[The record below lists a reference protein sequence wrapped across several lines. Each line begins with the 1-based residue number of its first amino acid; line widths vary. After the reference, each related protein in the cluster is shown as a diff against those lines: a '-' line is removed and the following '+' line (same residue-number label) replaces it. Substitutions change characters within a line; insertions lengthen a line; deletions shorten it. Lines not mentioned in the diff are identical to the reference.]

1 MQAAVL
7 HEFGPTLS
15 VEEVP
20 RPVPGPDD
28 VLIEV
33 EVCGVCHSD
42 LHVAEGDQ
50 PALKGATKA
59 DLIPGHE
66 VVGRVVERGANVTHL
81 AIGDRVGVAWNF
93 STCGTC
99 EACREGMENLCR
111 KAVITGVMVDGGYA
125 DYMVAR
131 ASHALPIPE
140 NLSSE
145 EAAPL
150 FCAGL
155 TVYRALKRA
164 GVAAGQKV
172 AIFGV
177 GGLGHLAVQIARAWG
192 AEVIA
197 LDLDPAKLALAK
209 ELGAAQTLNAGS
221 ADDIKALRKAGG
233 VHVAVVTSAAK
244 AAYDTALKCLRA
256 GRRAV
261 GRGAAQRAAD
271 VPGTDAGGH
280 RGAHHRLLRGH
291 PRRHA
296 CGAEDGCR
304 RPVALHHGEPAAG
317 RGERGVRAHAPR
329 PDQWPRGAELLRR
342 TTQSLIKIPRC
353 RLRCWPAR
361 CSGCRPRSSR

>member
-7 HEFGPTLS
+7 RAFGPTLS

-28 VLIEV
+28 VLLEV

-50 PALKGATKA
+50 PALKAATKPDA
-59 DLIPGHE
+59 ILGHE

-81 AIGDRVGVAWNF
+81 AIGDRVGVAWNYN
-93 STCGTC
+93 TCGSC
-99 EACREGMENLCR
+99 GPCREGFENLCR

-140 NLSSE
+140 GLSSE

-155 TVYRALKRA
+155 TALRALKRS
-164 GVAAGQKV
+164 GVSAGQKV
-172 AIFGV
+172 AVFGV
-177 GGLGHLAVQIARAWG
+177 GGLGHLAVQIAKAWG

-197 LDLDPAKLALAK
+197 LDLDPSKLALATG
-209 ELGAAQTLNAGS
+209 LGAAQALNAGN

-244 AAYDTALKCLRA
+244 AAYDTALKCLRPD
-256 GRRAV
+256 GVLSVV
-261 GRGAAQRAAD
+261 GLPSEPLSFPALALVGIEARIIASSVGTRDDMREVLQLAAQ
-271 VPGTDAGGH
+271 G
-280 RGAHHRLLRGH
+280 
-291 PRRHA
+291 
-296 CGAEDGCR
+296 
-304 RPVALHHGEPAAG
+304 
-317 RGERGVRAHAPR
+317 
-329 PDQWPRGAELLRR
+329 
-342 TTQSLIKIPRC
+342 K
-353 RLRCWPAR
+353 LRCITETQPLAQVNEVFERMRRGQITGRVVLR
-361 CSGCRPRSSR
+361 CCGGKHS

>member
-7 HEFGPTLS
+7 HTFGPTLS

-28 VLIEV
+28 VLLEV

-50 PALKGATKA
+50 PMLKAATQA
-59 DLIPGHE
+59 NAIPGHE

-81 AIGDRVGVAWNF
+81 AIGDRVGVAWNY

-99 EACREGMENLCR
+99 EPCREGLENLCR

-131 ASHALPIPE
+131 ASHALPIPDG
-140 NLSSE
+140 LSSE

-155 TVYRALKRA
+155 TVYRALKRS

-172 AIFGV
+172 AVFGV
-177 GGLGHLAVQIARAWG
+177 GGLGHLAVQIAKAWG

-197 LDLDPAKLALAK
+197 LDLDAAKLALAT
-209 ELGAAQTLNAGS
+209 ELGAAQALNAGN
-221 ADDIKALRKAGG
+221 ADDIKALRKSGG

-244 AAYDTALKCLRA
+244 AAYDTALKCLRPD
-256 GRRAV
+256 GVLSVV
-261 GRGAAQRAAD
+261 GLPSEPLSFPALALVGIEARIIASSVGTRDDMREVLQLAAQ
-271 VPGTDAGGH
+271 G
-280 RGAHHRLLRGH
+280 
-291 PRRHA
+291 
-296 CGAEDGCR
+296 
-304 RPVALHHGEPAAG
+304 
-317 RGERGVRAHAPR
+317 
-329 PDQWPRGAELLRR
+329 
-342 TTQSLIKIPRC
+342 K
-353 RLRCWPAR
+353 LRCITETQPLAEVNAVFERMRRGQITGRVVLRCCGSKHAR
-361 CSGCRPRSSR
+361 

>member
-1 MQAAVL
+1 
-7 HEFGPTLS
+7 
-15 VEEVP
+15 
-20 RPVPGPDD
+20 
-28 VLIEV
+28 
-33 EVCGVCHSD
+33 
-42 LHVAEGDQ
+42 
-50 PALKGATKA
+50 
-59 DLIPGHE
+59 
-66 VVGRVVERGANVTHL
+66 
-81 AIGDRVGVAWNF
+81 VAWNF

-155 TVYRALKRA
+155 TVYRALKRS

-209 ELGAAQTLNAGS
+209 ELGAAQALNAGS
-221 ADDIKALRKAGG
+221 AEDIKALRKAGG
-233 VHVAVVTSAAK
+233 VHVAVVTSASK
-244 AAYDTALKCLRA
+244 SAYDTALKCLRPDGVLSVVGLPSEPLSFPA
-256 GRRAV
+256 LSLVGIEARIIASSVGTRDDMRAV
-261 GRGAAQRAAD
+261 LKMAAD
-271 VPGTDAGGH
+271 G
-280 RGAHHRLLRGH
+280 
-291 PRRHA
+291 
-296 CGAEDGCR
+296 
-304 RPVALHHGEPAAG
+304 
-317 RGERGVRAHAPR
+317 
-329 PDQWPRGAELLRR
+329 Q
-342 TTQSLIKIPRC
+342 
-353 RLRCWPAR
+353 LRCITETQPLAEVNAVFERMRRGQINGRVVLR
-361 CSGCRPRSSR
+361 CCGGQHAH

>member
-59 DLIPGHE
+59 NLIPGHE

-81 AIGDRVGVAWNF
+81 ALGDRVGVAWNF
-93 STCGTC
+93 STCGIC

-164 GVAAGQKV
+164 GVSAGQKV

-244 AAYDTALKCLRA
+244 AAYDTALKCLRPDGVLSVVGLPSEPLSFPA
-256 GRRAV
+256 LTLVGIEARIIASSVGTRDDMRAV
-261 GRGAAQRAAD
+261 LQMAAAGQLRCITETQPLAD
-271 VPGTDAGGH
+271 VNAVFERMR
-280 RGAHHRLLRGH
+280 RGQIS
-291 PRRHA
+291 
-296 CGAEDGCR
+296 
-304 RPVALHHGEPAAG
+304 G
-317 RGERGVRAHAPR
+317 RVV
-329 PDQWPRGAELLRR
+329 
-342 TTQSLIKIPRC
+342 
-353 RLRCWPAR
+353 LRCCGGQHAH
-361 CSGCRPRSSR
+361 

>member
-50 PALKGATKA
+50 PALKGATKGN
-59 DLIPGHE
+59 LIPGHE

-81 AIGDRVGVAWNF
+81 AVGDRVGVAWNY

-125 DYMVAR
+125 DFMVAR

-164 GVAAGQKV
+164 GVSAGQKV

-177 GGLGHLAVQIARAWG
+177 GGLGHLAVQSH
-192 AEVIA
+192 
-197 LDLDPAKLALAK
+197 ALAIRRYLERRHSWLLQEARPPLVTNSLQLVK
-209 ELGAAQTLNAGS
+209 SLVKSGS
-221 ADDIKALRKAGG
+221 
-233 VHVAVVTSAAK
+233 HVALTSELDAGPEILDGSIRFIPLSDKNAHPQTIGVAISAARSIPRIGRIV
-244 AAYDTALKCLRA
+244 ADLLAGHVEAYLVSVRQA
-256 GRRAV
+256 GR
-261 GRGAAQRAAD
+261 
-271 VPGTDAGGH
+271 
-280 RGAHHRLLRGH
+280 
-291 PRRHA
+291 
-296 CGAEDGCR
+296 
-304 RPVALHHGEPAAG
+304 
-317 RGERGVRAHAPR
+317 
-329 PDQWPRGAELLRR
+329 
-342 TTQSLIKIPRC
+342 
-353 RLRCWPAR
+353 
-361 CSGCRPRSSR
+361 

>member
-59 DLIPGHE
+59 NLIPGHE
-66 VVGRVVERGANVTHL
+66 VVGRVVQRGANVTHL
-81 AIGDRVGVAWNF
+81 ALGDRVGVAWNF
-93 STCGTC
+93 STCGIC

-140 NLSSE
+140 NLSSD

-155 TVYRALKRA
+155 TVYRALKRS
-164 GVAAGQKV
+164 GVTARQKV

-209 ELGAAQTLNAGS
+209 ELGATQTLNAGS
-221 ADDIKALRKAGG
+221 ADDIKALAQ
-233 VHVAVVTSAAK
+233 
-244 AAYDTALKCLRA
+244 
-256 GRRAV
+256 GRRGA
-261 GRGAAQRAAD
+261 RGGGDLGFERRLRHRPEMPAALTACCRSSACRRAAELS
-271 VPGTDAGGH
+271 GADAGGH
-280 RGAHHRLLRGH
+280 RGAHHRLVRGH
-291 PRRHA
+291 A
-296 CGAEDGCR
+296 
-304 RPVALHHGEPAAG
+304 
-317 RGERGVRAHAPR
+317 
-329 PDQWPRGAELLRR
+329 
-342 TTQSLIKIPRC
+342 
-353 RLRCWPAR
+353 
-361 CSGCRPRSSR
+361 